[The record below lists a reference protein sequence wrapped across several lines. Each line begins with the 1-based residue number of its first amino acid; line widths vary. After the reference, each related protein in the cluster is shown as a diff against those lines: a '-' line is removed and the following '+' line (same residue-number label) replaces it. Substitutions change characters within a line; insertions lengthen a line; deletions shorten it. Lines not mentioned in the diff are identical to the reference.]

1 MRAAVS
7 TPALLFGSPW
17 LGAPAVGAY
26 ASVMRLNQVTVGCT
40 DYAASA
46 RFYETLGLT
55 RIVDA
60 PPRYAR
66 FETPGGE
73 TLSLHAVDA
82 VSSTTVVYFEVDDV
96 DAVVLNLTAKGLVFD
111 QLPRDERWL
120 WREARLRDP
129 AGNEICIFHAGE
141 NRRFPPWRVERAE
154 PA

>member
-1 MRAAVS
+1 MAAAD
-7 TPALLFGSPW
+7 P
-17 LGAPAVGAY
+17 Y
-26 ASVMRLNQVTVGCT
+26 ASFMRLNQVTVGCT

-66 FETPGGE
+66 FETPTGE

-96 DAVVLNLTAKGLVFD
+96 DSVFETLTARDLVFD
-111 QLPRDERWL
+111 RPPRDERWL
-120 WREARLRDP
+120 
-129 AGNEICIFHAGE
+129 
-141 NRRFPPWRVERAE
+141 
-154 PA
+154 

>member
-1 MRAAVS
+1 MD
-7 TPALLFGSPW
+7 
-17 LGAPAVGAY
+17 
-26 ASVMRLNQVTVGCT
+26 LNQVTVGCT
-40 DYAASA
+40 DYDASA

-66 FETPGGE
+66 FETPSGQ
-73 TLSLHAVDA
+73 TLSIHAVET
-82 VSSTTVVYFEVDDV
+82 VSSSTVVYFELEDV
-96 DAVVLNLTAKGLVFD
+96 DAVVASLLAKGLAFD

-129 AGNEICIFHAGE
+129 AGNVICLYHAGG
-141 NRRFPPWRVERAE
+141 NRRFPPWRVGH